1 MSKPVKTINEIQNE
15 IIVEFSSLNDPF
27 AEYELLLSLSA
38 QFKRLED
45 SQKAAATLVQGCQSQ
60 VWLLLDAQNEALLIE
75 ADSDTLIIRGI
86 LSLIKRA
93 LQGQKCT
100 DVASCDIYFLK
111 EAELTAT
118 FEKSRQEGIEKIL
131 EEIREFARS
140 KSRRND

>member
-1 MSKPVKTINEIQNE
+1 MRKPIKTINEIQNE
-15 IIVEFSSLNDPF
+15 IIAEFSNLDDPF
-27 AEYELLLSLSA
+27 AEHELLLNLSA

-86 LSLIKRA
+86 LSLIKRTFH
-93 LQGQKCT
+93 GQKCA
-100 DVASCDIYFLK
+100 DVASCDVYFLK

-118 FEKSRQEGIEKIL
+118 FEKSRREGIEKIL
-131 EEIREFARS
+131 EEIREFAKS
-140 KSRRND
+140 KSRQTD